1 MCLPLKL
8 HPLKT
13 ENVLDSFLEMEF
25 EDSDVY
31 VLMFNIFF
39 LNRRWNDDIAE
50 IWRLLK
56 VKDISKVP
64 MIKCSMMMD
73 V

>member
-25 EDSDVY
+25 EDSDV
-31 VLMFNIFF
+31 FF
-39 LNRRWNDDIAE
+39 FFG
-50 IWRLLK
+50 
-56 VKDISKVP
+56 
-64 MIKCSMMMD
+64 
-73 V
+73 